1 MSKRLSQLEVDTLVD
16 ALNTLKSYAD
26 DNNAVTEDILKNQVV
41 LTQKEIDGLIATLSD
56 YNEAPTIKT
65 NVNVTLSQG
74 EIDSLIDA
82 LNSIKQYDSVDALDT
97 EISTNQSVLS
107 QLEIDKLLATLLSLK
122 KD

>member
-1 MSKRLSQLEVDTLVD
+1 MSKKLSQSEVDTLVD
-16 ALNTLKSYAD
+16 ALNTLKAYAD
-26 DNNAVTEDILKNQVV
+26 DSNIVAEDILKNQVV
-41 LTQKEIDGLIATLSD
+41 LTQKEIDSLVNTLSTFQD
-56 YNEAPTIKT
+56 ASSIKT

-82 LNSIKQYDSVDALDT
+82 LNSIKEYDNSNALDT
-97 EISTNQSVLS
+97 EIDTNQAVLS

>member
-1 MSKRLSQLEVDTLVD
+1 MSKRLSQLEVDALVD

-56 YNEAPTIKT
+56 FNEAPSIKT

>member
-107 QLEIDKLLATLLSLK
+107 QIEIDKLLTTLLSLK

>member
-16 ALNTLKSYAD
+16 ALNTLRSYAD

-56 YNEAPTIKT
+56 YNETPTIKT

-107 QLEIDKLLATLLSLK
+107 QLEIDKLLTTLLSLK

>member
-41 LTQKEIDGLIATLSD
+41 LTQKEIDDLIATLSD
-56 YNEAPTIKT
+56 YTEAPSIKT

-107 QLEIDKLLATLLSLK
+107 QLEIDKLLTTLLSLK

>member
-56 YNEAPTIKT
+56 YTEAPSIKT

-107 QLEIDKLLATLLSLK
+107 QLEIDKLLTTLLSLK

>member
-107 QLEIDKLLATLLSLK
+107 QLEIDKLLTTLLSLK

>member
-16 ALNTLKSYAD
+16 ALNTLRSYAD

-41 LTQKEIDGLIATLSD
+41 LTQKEIDDLIATLSD

>member
-16 ALNTLKSYAD
+16 ALNTLRSYAD

-107 QLEIDKLLATLLSLK
+107 QLEIDKLLTTLLSLK

>member
-16 ALNTLKSYAD
+16 ALNTLRSYAD

-41 LTQKEIDGLIATLSD
+41 LTQKEIDDLIATLSD

-107 QLEIDKLLATLLSLK
+107 QIEIDKLLTTLLSLK

>member
-1 MSKRLSQLEVDTLVD
+1 MSKRLSQSEVDALVD
-16 ALNTLKSYAD
+16 ALNTLKTYAD
-26 DNNAVTEDILKNQVV
+26 DSNIVAEDILKNQVV
-41 LTQKEIDGLIATLSD
+41 LTQKEIDNLVNTLSNFQD
-56 YNEAPTIKT
+56 ASSIKT

-82 LNSIKQYDSVDALDT
+82 LNSIKEYDNSNALDT
-97 EISTNQSVLS
+97 EIDTNQAVLS